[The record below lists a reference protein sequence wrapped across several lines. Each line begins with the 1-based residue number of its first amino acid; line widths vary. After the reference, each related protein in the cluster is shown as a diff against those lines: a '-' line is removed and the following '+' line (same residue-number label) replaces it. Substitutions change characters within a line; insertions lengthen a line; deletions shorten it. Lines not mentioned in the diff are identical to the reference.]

1 MPLSLE
7 EQIDISVA
15 QKGQRQEVWAQCLCY
30 FHGQNYPYN
39 NTVYLNG
46 IIKEQIYL
54 LATKPI
60 VLILKFLF
68 LMLPVPAVSV

>member
-15 QKGQRQEVWAQCLCY
+15 RKGQRQEVWAHCLCY
-30 FHGQNYPYN
+30 FHGQNNPYN
-39 NTVYLNG
+39 STVYLNG
-46 IIKEQIYL
+46 IIKEQIFL

>member
-15 QKGQRQEVWAQCLCY
+15 RKGQRQEVWAHWSCY

-39 NTVYLNG
+39 NTVY
-46 IIKEQIYL
+46 KWYY
-54 LATKPI
+54 KR
-60 VLILKFLF
+60 VDLF
-68 LMLPVPAVSV
+68 AGY